1 MEGLDTKCGLLEV
14 AAVLQ
19 AKWEQLGEAEK
30 ALYGEK
36 STRYGSEDEE
46 MQDEVEMVS
55 NPEANEESLGK
66 RKKEAKGDEE
76 MLFEKKKRQKK

>member
-1 MEGLDTKCGLLEV
+1 M
-14 AAVLQ
+14 LQ
-19 AKWEQLGEAEK
+19 AKWEQLSEAEK
-30 ALYGEK
+30 ALYGEQR
-36 STRYGSEDEE
+36 TAEVSEDEE

-55 NPEANEESLGK
+55 NSGPNEESLGK